1 MRKRMNN
8 KNIVVVFLIM
18 LFSLSINAQEKTLLS
33 NPSELKA
40 KLLSQSE
47 TTKTIVSEFTQE
59 KHVSFMKGPQVSKGK
74 FYYQQH
80 DKMRWEQ
87 TSPHP
92 YVLLINESKI
102 RIKDNGKEKD
112 LKGANKM
119 MGKINKLMLGLING
133 EIFNSKDFESSYFN
147 SANNYIIVLKP
158 KSKRLQSIFNT
169 IELSFSKKS
178 IRLNT
183 LTFFE
188 KSGDKSVMKFFN
200 DKFNTSIKQS
210 TFNTL

>member
-1 MRKRMNN
+1 MSKQYT
-8 KNIVVVFLIM
+8 I
-18 LFSLSINAQEKTLLS
+18 LLS
-33 NPSELKA
+33 FLVFFSFNAFTQERTLIKNPTELKK
-40 KLLSQSE
+40 KLLNQSDA
-47 TTKTIVSEFTQE
+47 TKSIVSDFTQE
-59 KHVSFMKGPQVSKGK
+59 KHVSFMKEAQISKGK
-74 FYYQQH
+74 FYYQQQN
-80 DKMRWEQ
+80 KMRWEQ

-102 RIKDNGKEKD
+102 RIKDNGREKD

-119 MGKINKLMLGLING
+119 MGKINKLMIGLING
-133 EIFNSKDFESSYFN
+133 EIFNSKDFESSYFSYSN
-147 SANNYIIVLKP
+147 TYIIVLKP
-158 KSKRLQSIFNT
+158 KSKRLQSMFNT
-169 IELSFSKKS
+169 IELTFSKKT

-210 TFNTL
+210 IFNTL